1 MAVSG
6 ADLMAK
12 NKNGETPADIC
23 EDPEIRERIEQLK
36 NEQETKRLADA
47 HKKRVRR
54 SQSSNT
60 RYELERSLNNQNL
73 NHQIIQSSNMI
84 VS

>member
-1 MAVSG
+1 MSG

-12 NKNGETPADIC
+12 NKNGETPSDIC

-36 NEQETKRLADA
+36 TEQETKRLADA

-60 RYELERSLNNQNL
+60 RCVGVEVFPSLKNGTF
-73 NHQIIQSSNMI
+73 NH
-84 VS
+84 